1 MSIGLP
7 NSKRDK
13 RARYWMLWRQGSM
26 SAMQAITAYIQYCKR
41 LPDRQY
47 VFNNITTRN
56 MLILVV
62 SAYLAL
68 C

>member
-7 NSKRDK
+7 NSKKDK

-26 SAMQAITAYIQYCKR
+26 SGLQAITAYIQYCRR
-41 LPDRQY
+41 LPGRKY
-47 VFNNITTRN
+47 VFDNIKTSD